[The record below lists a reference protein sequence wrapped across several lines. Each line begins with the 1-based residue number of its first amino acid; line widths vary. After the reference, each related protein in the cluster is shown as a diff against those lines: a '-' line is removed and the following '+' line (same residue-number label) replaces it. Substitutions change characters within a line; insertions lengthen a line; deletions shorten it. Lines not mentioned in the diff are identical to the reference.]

1 MYICTIFKQC
11 IINKLTIMQDSELE
25 KQIAQKKKL
34 LSDYVKLSEKFNIS
48 QEVYERCVDNV
59 LAQLSELLKL
69 RKQ

>member
-1 MYICTIFKQC
+1 
-11 IINKLTIMQDSELE
+11 MQDSELE
-25 KQIAQKKKL
+25 RQIAQKKL

>member
-1 MYICTIFKQC
+1 
-11 IINKLTIMQDSELE
+11 MQDSELE
-25 KQIAQKKKL
+25 RQIAQKKKL